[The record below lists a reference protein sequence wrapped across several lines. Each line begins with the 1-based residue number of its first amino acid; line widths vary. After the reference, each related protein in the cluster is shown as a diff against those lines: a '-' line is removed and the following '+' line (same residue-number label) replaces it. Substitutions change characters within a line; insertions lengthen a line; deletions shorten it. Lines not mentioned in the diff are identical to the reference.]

1 VNDDDELLTP
11 AETAKFMRT
20 TPQSLGQ
27 QRYQRREPKYVKVG
41 SRVLYRRS
49 DIRDYLDSRTVQTT

>member
-1 VNDDDELLTP
+1 MNDDDELLTP

-27 QRYQRREPKYVKVG
+27 QRYQRRGPKYVKVG